1 LSFPQKRESIENN
14 SGEIKMRELIALPN
28 PKRESSMSLEKAIVV
43 RRSRRD
49 FTPQSLTLEQI
60 SQLVWAAQGQETG
73 GRFRTVPSAGA
84 TYPLELFVATGEGLF
99 HYLPAGHALEKL
111 TGQDL
116 RAELSTA
123 AWGQEFIEAAPLT
136 LVFAAE
142 FSRTTNHYGKRGIRY
157 VYMEAGHAAQ
167 NVHLQAEALGLGSV
181 AVGAFDDSSVSKVLS
196 LPKNLEPIYMVMVGY
211 CR

>member
-1 LSFPQKRESIENN
+1 MS
-14 SGEIKMRELIALPN
+14 ELITLPKPN
-28 PKRESSMSLEKAIVV
+28 KESSMSLEKVIAA

-49 FTPQSLTLEQI
+49 FSPQSLTFEQI
-60 SQLVWAAQGQETG
+60 GQLAWAAQGQEAG
-73 GRFRTVPSAGA
+73 SRYRTAPSAGA
-84 TYPLELFVATGEGLF
+84 TYPLELFVVTGDGLF
-99 HYLPAGHALEKL
+99 HYLPAKHSLEKL

-116 RAELSTA
+116 RAALASA

-181 AVGAFDDSSVSKVLS
+181 AVGAFDDAPVSKVLS
-196 LPKNLEPIYMVMVGY
+196 LPDYLEPLYMVTVGHY
-211 CR
+211 RN

>member
-1 LSFPQKRESIENN
+1 MS
-14 SGEIKMRELIALPN
+14 ELINLPKPN
-28 PKRESSMSLEKAIVV
+28 QDGAISLEKAIAV

-49 FTPQSLTLEQI
+49 FLPQSLTLEQI
-60 SQLVWAAQGQETG
+60 SRLTWAAQGQDTSS
-73 GRFRTVPSAGA
+73 RFRTVPSAGA
-84 TYPLELFVATGEGLF
+84 TYPLELFVVTGDGLF
-99 HYLPAGHALEKL
+99 HYLPAEHLLEKL

-136 LVFAAE
+136 LIFAAE

-167 NVHLQAEALGLGSV
+167 NVYLQAEALGLGSV
-181 AVGAFDDSSVSKVLS
+181 AVGAFDDASVSKVLS
-196 LPKNLEPIYMVMVGY
+196 LPAVRRPAEKNLEPVYMVTVGY
-211 CR
+211 CRK

>member
-1 LSFPQKRESIENN
+1 MS
-14 SGEIKMRELIALPN
+14 ELIALPN

-84 TYPLELFVATGEGLF
+84 TYPLELFVVTAEGLF
-99 HYLPAGHALEKL
+99 HYLPAEHAIEKL

-116 RAELSTA
+116 RAKLSTA

-181 AVGAFDDSSVSKVLS
+181 AVGAFDDNSISKVLS
-196 LPKNLEPIYMVMVGY
+196 LPKNLEPIYMVTVGY
-211 CR
+211 YR